1 MAKPNLFQQLTRL
14 FRNGPTISRKVRG
27 VDSLVAVEGPNG
39 EGVRYLN
46 RTNSP
51 GNTAYVV
58 GYPSSA
64 PHERLAR
71 LQDFIEM
78 DSLAEVSSAL
88 DIYADESVS
97 SDLKG
102 RSFHIYSNNP
112 KIKKELDDLFYNRM
126 NVEFNLRP
134 WVRNLPVRKDTIIP
148 LLDGRNITIEELA
161 KEHKEGKENWVYSV
175 QEGTSRT
182 VPGKI
187 SWCDLTRSQSEL
199 VRIWLDDQSYVDCT
213 PDHEWILRDGSKKK
227 AIDLESGQS
236 LMPFYRKLSDKKNGD
251 NITGY
256 EKVYDPM
263 SNRFVYTHRRVGESL
278 PIAEGDE
285 GDKIIT
291 HHVNFNKLDNSPQN
305 LRRMDSK
312 KHWELHSEI
321 SYRLLQ
327 RPEVVAKRTAGFMK
341 YLKSVKHSNMARE
354 HLKVLQEQGLMK
366 TSWTDYNK
374 SDLYQK
380 HMPIRLAATKKLW
393 NEKREELIESFTIKF
408 DQKCLDLMT
417 DKIIASKSY
426 VRTADI
432 CKMLLN
438 DSSFMNYFVELNSNS
453 GRDLKKSFTATSI
466 NNFVKRLNYSTYME
480 YYKEKV
486 PSIVSDWRWRKAVKI
501 SDAKTKKK
509 NHKVSH
515 VEKLST
521 VDDVYCME
529 VINPFDG
536 DKHDRH
542 NFMILSKDANGNV
555 TNSGICSSNC
565 KYGDGFFFINVSM
578 DDGVISVTPMPVH
591 EIVREE
597 AFDGNP
603 TSVRFKWAGQ
613 QNKSLENWEVAHI
626 RLMGS
631 DTFFPYGTSML
642 DGSRRIWRQLIM
654 CEDAMLVYRIS
665 RSPERRVF
673 YIDVGNIPSDDV
685 ANYMEQAKNN
695 IVSACVVDKA
705 TGKLD
710 QRFAPLSILEDYYLP
725 TRGGETGTRIDT
737 LQAGNNTAA
746 IEDVAYL
753 QKKLIGALKVPAA
766 YLGYSELLGS
776 KSSLS
781 AEDVRFSRTVQMIQK
796 TVISELNKIAM
807 IHLFSLGFREDDL
820 TNFSLHLSNPS
831 AIAQQQKLE
840 LFRTRFEIAGT
851 VPEGFLSKRYIY
863 KNILDMTDDEVLN
876 NKRELLEDATAGQ
889 AVEAA
894 GLGAGGEDAAAG
906 EGDDTVGAEPAAEEP
921 GVETAGEFERDGELL
936 ISDDDDYTDD
946 EIDEMEAQ
954 PFVSSIDN
962 KSKSSVKLAP
972 GIKKYM
978 HNRRRQIKRSQQHD
992 PFRGFRTESLAEQLG
1007 YTSEEHLDEDTIQQK
1022 KQLDNAIT
1030 VLPCLGIQEMR
1041 ELDLMR
1047 SRLGFRNKLAT
1058 NSSDLLTE
1066 KLNINEDDNIVEI
1079 DNLDEV
1085 VLYDNLENELVK
1097 KFTNNG

>member
-14 FRNGPTISRKVRG
+14 FRNGPTLSRKVRN
-27 VDSLVAVEGPNG
+27 VDTLVAVERQDG
-39 EGVRYLN
+39 EGMRYLN
-46 RTNSP
+46 RTNNP

-58 GYPSSA
+58 GYPGAA

-112 KIKKELDDLFYNRM
+112 KIKKTLDDLFYNRM

-134 WVRNLPVRKDTIIP
+134 WVRNVPVRKDTIIP
-148 LLDGRNITIEELA
+148 LLDGRNITIEELS
-161 KEHKEGKENWVYSV
+161 KEYKEGKENWVYSV
-175 QEGTSRT
+175 QDGTSRV

-187 SWCDLTRSQSEL
+187 TWCDLTREKSEL
-199 VRIWLDDQSYVDCT
+199 VRIWLDDQSHVDCT

-227 AIDLESGQS
+227 AIDLEPGQS
-236 LMPFYRKLSDKKNGD
+236 LMPFYRKISNRKNGD
-251 NITGY
+251 GITGY
-256 EKVYDPM
+256 EKVYDPA
-263 SNRFVYTHRRVGESL
+263 SNRFVYTHRRVSENIEVAPEDVGIKL
-278 PIAEGDE
+278 V
-285 GDKIIT
+285 T
-291 HHVNFNKLDNSPQN
+291 HHINFNKLDNSATN
-305 LRRMDSK
+305 LRRMDSM
-312 KHWELHSEI
+312 KHWNLHSEP
-321 SYRLLQ
+321 SYKLLQ
-327 RPEVVAKRTAGFMK
+327 RPEVIAKRTAGFMK
-341 YLKSVKHSNMARE
+341 YLKSDKHRDMARE

-366 TSWTDYNK
+366 KSWDDYNN
-374 SDLYQK
+374 SDLHK
-380 HMPIRLAATKKLW
+380 EHNSLRSDGMKNAWID
-393 NEKREELIESFTIKF
+393 KRDELIEAFTIKF
-408 DQKCLDLMT
+408 DQKCLDIMS
-417 DKIIASKSY
+417 SKLISSKKY
-426 VRTADI
+426 IRATEI
-432 CKMLLN
+432 GKLLN
-438 DSSFMNYFVELNSNS
+438 SDQEFMDHFLEINSDS
-453 GRDLKKSFTATSI
+453 GRNLKRIFTSSTI
-466 NNFVKRLNYSTYME
+466 TRFIQRLNYSTYME

-486 PSIVSDWRWRKAVKI
+486 PSIVNDWRWKKAVKI
-501 SDAKTKKK
+501 SDTKSKNK
-509 NHKVSH
+509 NHKVSR
-515 VEKLST
+515 VEKLSVT
-521 VDDVYCME
+521 DDVYCME
-529 VINPFDG
+529 VINPFPG
-536 DKHDRH
+536 GNVHDRH
-542 NFMILSKDANGNV
+542 NFMILTKDINGNV

-565 KYGDGFFFINVSM
+565 KNGDFFAFINVSM
-578 DDGVISVTPMPVH
+578 DEGVISVTPMPVH

-597 AFDGNP
+597 AFDGIP

-613 QNKSLENWEVAHI
+613 QSKTLENWEVAHI

-631 DTFFPYGTSML
+631 DSHFPYGTSIL
-642 DGSRRIWRQLIM
+642 DNARRIWRQLIM

-673 YIDVGNIPSDDV
+673 YIDVGNIPGDEV

-695 IVSACVVDKA
+695 IVSAGVVDKA
-705 TGKLD
+705 SGRLD
-710 QRFAPLSILEDYYLP
+710 QRFAPLSILEDFYLP

-737 LQAGNNTAA
+737 LPSGNNTAA

-781 AEDVRFSRTVQMIQK
+781 AEDVRFSRTIQMIQK

-807 IHLFSLGFREDDL
+807 IHLFALGFREDDL

-863 KNILDMTDDEVLN
+863 KNILDMTDDEILN

-894 GLGAGGEDAAAG
+894 GLGAGGE
-906 EGDDTVGAEPAAEEP
+906 EGAEGGVEPTEEP
-921 GVETAGEFERDGELL
+921 GVETAGEFEREGQLL
-936 ISDDDDYTDD
+936 TSEDDYTDD
-946 EIDEMEAQ
+946 EIDELESR
-954 PFVSSIDN
+954 PFIPKIDN
-962 KSKSSVKLAP
+962 KTKSSVKIAP

-992 PFRGFRTESLAEQLG
+992 PFRGFKTESLAEQLG
-1007 YTSEEHLDEDTIQQK
+1007 YTSDDRLDEDTIQIK

-1030 VLPCLGIQEMR
+1030 VLPCLGFQELR
-1041 ELDLMR
+1041 ELQTMQTRIGKKILDT
-1047 SRLGFRNKLAT
+1047 ST
-1058 NSSDLLTE
+1058 DLLTE
-1066 KLNINEDDNIVEI
+1066 KLNINEDDSIVEI